1 LKWRAVTVPMAERRR
16 LTIQI
21 DPEHLRILK
30 LLETDLVI
38 SVDDQIAIALDDY
51 ILWLKKM
58 LRAEWRR
65 RQAEKQNAAK
75 KWTH

>member
-1 LKWRAVTVPMAERRR
+1 VARSTVPMAERKR
-16 LTIQI
+16 LTIKI

>member
-38 SVDDQIAIALDDY
+38 SVDDQVAVALDDY

-65 RQAEKQNAAK
+65 RQAEKKNAAK